1 MELALTFSFITSR
14 YSVHSAGCPQCC
26 TTKKRVHL
34 TTAGTFA
41 TVASAR
47 AWADA
52 DESEKADKQT
62 KALLTVCKCTN
73 TGSK

>member
-14 YSVHSAGCPQCC
+14 YSVHAANCPQCC
-26 TTKKRVHL
+26 STDKRVSL

-41 TVASAR
+41 TVAAAR

-52 DESEKADKQT
+52 DESEKAEKPV
-62 KALLTVCKCTN
+62 KALVTVCKCTH
-73 TGSK
+73 